1 MPDYFLQTKFLCS
14 SLGTNAAASF
24 SLFLFRTYVKT
35 KSQTRFFVLRRYS
48 TLHDI
53 LGIVMF
59 LLFHNDFSFNHIWGV
74 SLNYQGLI
82 SSINYPQRDTD
93 DLVQFS
99 N

>member
-1 MPDYFLQTKFLCS
+1 MPDYFLQKKFLCS

-35 KSQTRFFVLRRYS
+35 KSQTRFLVLRRCS

-59 LLFHNDFSFNHIWGV
+59 LLFHNNFSFNHICGV
-74 SLNYQGLI
+74 SFNYQGDLQAL
-82 SSINYPQRDTD
+82 INYRVKGI
-93 DLVQFS
+93 LVQFS